1 MSCGIV
7 LLFVTV
13 VSSLVIAAPLN
24 KEVPFNLSSVNQMN
38 FDFSMFSG
46 TWHTIWKSK
55 KFVHDDSINIESKE
69 FSSNSRGS
77 ISFVETDARENKL
90 HSTPVTG
97 VAKTDKNITVRIVST
112 DYNSTALL
120 IYCTDLTE
128 STCHPDHYYFEIA
141 SRTRTMEPDDEIRIL
156 TEINTV
162 SGRFEEMTYLGA
174 DCEGDSVVFDSIPV
188 TASFSLD
195 NILGNSFALA
205 QTNFTGAK
213 PLLAHSIYLPQ
224 INQIVGWFTI
234 LMAISDNKTV
244 CNPVMRSMTKVSPD
258 NNGILY
264 SKIGHF
270 EIINKWNIAKTLYSD
285 RHYTLSYFCFEE
297 YNRSCSRNR
306 TEVRLDS
313 RQREIDPNFKRTL
326 FQLLQKVCLTADS
339 MKNIEYKINCSSN
352 LNEVVNK
359 EQVQFK
365 NPVNGVCQM
374 ENMPIADYNHGKT
387 QLDGIW
393 YVIAALNSI
402 PGSVVNITTLPDT
415 LIIDRCTPKNN
426 TCQWKSRSSYTQ
438 ICPGKAKF
446 METYLNFPGTN
457 FSTIYEHHMAYIDE
471 DTHFIYSCPEEST
484 GKCDANGVSLMI
496 YSRRKQTTH
505 DILEKLKNFQPFL
518 CLNIS
523 HLNTVEFPS
532 LNFTEPT
539 KLTNNTH
546 TTCSVENIPG
556 IENYNQSKL
565 LGTWYEVAH
574 SDIPDQIGKRGPN
587 HTHRVQ
593 FYEDTDG
600 HLKLG
605 YQHDSNKTD
614 TSGAFVGDIQPQ
626 CVYSLSG
633 HFTSKYTFSALVKI
647 IYTDY
652 DNLTIIFV
660 CTFTNYNGECYMPM
674 VHIMS
679 RKLELTT
686 HMLGV
691 AESVFNKVCIHP
703 DNIQIVQ
710 DVSASEVNHSC
721 NTVKSTDWKKERQ
734 SR

>member
-1 MSCGIV
+1 MSFGIV

-13 VSSLVIAAPLN
+13 VSSLVTAAPLN

-38 FDFSMFSG
+38 FDFSKFSG
-46 TWHTIWKSK
+46 PWYTIWKSK
-55 KFVHDDSINIESKE
+55 KFVQNDQVKIKAKE

-77 ISFVETDARENKL
+77 ISFVETDASENKL

-97 VAKTDKNITVRIVST
+97 VTKTEKNVTVRIVST

-120 IYCTDLTE
+120 LYCTNSTE
-128 STCHPDHYYFEIA
+128 STCRPNHYYFEIA

-162 SGRFEEMTYLGA
+162 SGRYEEMTYLGA
-174 DCEGDSVVFDSIPV
+174 DCEGDSAVFDSIPV
-188 TASFSLD
+188 TSSFSLN
-195 NILGNSFALA
+195 NILGNAFALA
-205 QTNFTGAK
+205 QTSFTGAK

-234 LMAISDNKTV
+234 LSANSDNETE
-244 CNPVMRSMTKVSPD
+244 CSRVMRSMTKVSP
-258 NNGILY
+258 NNSGILY
-264 SKIGHF
+264 SKIGHI
-270 EIINKWNIAKTLYSD
+270 ESQNNWSISKTLYSD
-285 RHYTLSYFCFEE
+285 KHYTLSYFCFEE
-297 YNRSCSRNR
+297 YNRSCSMNK

-313 RQREIDPNFKRTL
+313 RQREIDPNFKTTL

-359 EQVQFK
+359 EQMQFK
-365 NPVNGVCQM
+365 NPVNGVCQK
-374 ENMPIADYNHGKT
+374 ENMPLANYDHGKI

-393 YVIAALNSI
+393 YVVAAMNSI

-415 LIIDRCTPKNN
+415 LIIDRCQPKDN
-426 TCQWKSRSSYTQ
+426 TCQWKWRSSYTQ

-446 METYLNFPGTN
+446 METYLNLPGKN
-457 FSTIYEHHMAYIDE
+457 FSTIYEHHVAYIDE
-471 DTHFIYSCPEEST
+471 DTQFIYSCPEEST
-484 GKCDANGVSLMI
+484 GKCDTNSVSLMV
-496 YSRRKQTTH
+496 YSRQKQMTNGT
-505 DILEKLKNFQPFL
+505 LEKLKNFQPFL

-523 HLNTVEFPS
+523 QLNTVTFPS

-574 SDIPDQIGKRGPN
+574 SDIPDQIGKRGAN

-605 YQHDSNKTD
+605 YQYANNKTD

-626 CVYSLSG
+626 CAHDLSG
-633 HFTSKYTFSALVKI
+633 HFTTKYTFSALVKI
-647 IYTDY
+647 LYTDY

-660 CTFTNYNGECYMPM
+660 CAFTNYYGECHTPM

-679 RKLELTT
+679 RKMELTT
-686 HMLGV
+686 HMLSM
-691 AESVFNKVCIHP
+691 AESTFSKVCVNP
-703 DNIQIVQ
+703 DKIQIVQ